1 MKLRV
6 PQPEWNYPKNY
17 TTIWELSII
26 LKLHRYLTWGSL
38 VERAESVML
47 LFIVLYRIEL
57 ASLTFLSQFIFC
69 RVTHS
74 GSSHK
79 SNSFEIDTHVTDQ
92 SWCSAISSLFVSLSL
107 RSWKCYKFHFL
118 SIHIHG
124 ILKAFFFVCA
134 SSSHPFYIILA
145 YEDIRHRVEWLPNEK
160 RMSNDDEDVSHIAER
175 RRRSS
180 LGRIKRK

>member
-1 MKLRV
+1 MKLS
-6 PQPEWNYPKNY
+6 KNY
-17 TTIWELSII
+17 TTIRELSII

-124 ILKAFFFVCA
+124 ILKAFFCVRFFFT
-134 SSSHPFYIILA
+134 SILYHLGVRRYTTSCRMDA
-145 YEDIRHRVEWLPNEK
+145 EWEK
-160 RMSNDDEDVSHIAER
+160 DVKR
-175 RRRSS
+175 RW
-180 LGRIKRK
+180 GCVAHCRKK

>member
-1 MKLRV
+1 MASLLRRL
-6 PQPEWNYPKNY
+6 WNDDFGYIFNEFPFPPPFDHRIGCCSAWFVSMGSKSEAQVGKIRIHLTIKWSCVCRNQNENLSKKNY
-17 TTIWELSII
+17 TIWDLSII
-26 LKLHRYLTWGSL
+26 LKSHRYPTWGSL

-107 RSWKCYKFHFL
+107 RSWKATNFIFSPLTTMVY
-118 SIHIHG
+118 
-124 ILKAFFFVCA
+124 
-134 SSSHPFYIILA
+134 P
-145 YEDIRHRVEWLPNEK
+145 
-160 RMSNDDEDVSHIAER
+160 
-175 RRRSS
+175 
-180 LGRIKRK
+180 